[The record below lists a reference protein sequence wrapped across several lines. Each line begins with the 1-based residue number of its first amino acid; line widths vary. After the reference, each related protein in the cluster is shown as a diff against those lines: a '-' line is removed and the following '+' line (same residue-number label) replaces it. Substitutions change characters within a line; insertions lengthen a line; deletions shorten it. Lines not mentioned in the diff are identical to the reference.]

1 MSKYAVID
9 IGTNSTRLLIAS
21 VNNNMIIKR
30 EKYLLS
36 TRMGQGID
44 HDRIILP
51 ETMERNIAA
60 LKEYKEIIQRCYVED
75 TIIFGTSALRDAKN
89 SHEFVGKAQEKLQM
103 TVNIIDGQQEA
114 QYAFLGAGQQY
125 KDKMSI
131 IMDIGGGST
140 EIVCSDKG
148 ELKSSDSLNI
158 GSVRL
163 TERFIKN
170 DPLLPDEINQIRIYV
185 QNSLQDKIK
194 KEKEAFTLIGI
205 GGTATTLAS
214 IKYSMKEYLPD
225 KIHGSE
231 VSSKDVSK
239 IVGNLISMNDSQ
251 RKEII
256 GLDSKRSDIITA
268 GTIIVQEILSYLG
281 KDHFIVSDYDNLEGA
296 LYYYL
301 KKIKKDVDELTSM

>member
-60 LKEYKEIIQRCYVED
+60 LKEYKEIIQSCCVED

-89 SHEFVGKAQEKLQM
+89 SHEFVHKAQEKLQM

-114 QYAFLGAGQQY
+114 QYAFLGVGQQY
-125 KDKMSI
+125 KDKMNI

-140 EIVCSDKG
+140 EFVCSTKG
-148 ELKSSDSLNI
+148 KLMSSNSLNF
-158 GSVRL
+158 GAVRL
-163 TERFIKN
+163 TERFINN
-170 DPLLPDEINQIRIYV
+170 DPPTKNEINRIRTHV
-185 QNSLQDKIK
+185 QDLLQDKIQ
-194 KEKEAFTLIGI
+194 KEKDMFTLVGI

-214 IKYSMKEYLPD
+214 MKYSMKEYLAD
-225 KIHGSE
+225 EIHGSE
-231 VSSKDVSK
+231 VSIKDIDK
-239 IVGNLISMNDSQ
+239 IIEELSSMKDSD
-251 RKEII
+251 RKGVI
-256 GLDSKRSDIITA
+256 GLNPNRSDIIIA
-268 GTIIVQEILSYLG
+268 GIIIIQEILSHFD
-281 KDHFIVSDYDNLEGA
+281 KAHFIVSDYDNLEGA

-301 KKIKKDVDELTSM
+301 KK